1 MGAYAPGFTV
11 GTQRQQLEVGQQRVG
26 FDQKGACRIIAVVLE
41 GWQISG
47 HAQIRGLQDQITAD
61 LAHAGGTQVA
71 QHQPQA
77 LHGQL
82 GIAAAAEDQVALKL
96 AIADGAG
103 TVEIGLPLVI
113 GAEQLKD
120 RKSTRLNSSHVRISY
135 AVFCLKKKKKTE
147 KE

>member
-1 MGAYAPGFTV
+1 MTRRPPRPTLFPYTTLF
-11 GTQRQQLEVGQQRVG
+11 RS
-26 FDQKGACRIIAVVLE
+26 QKGACRIIAVVLE
-41 GWQISG
+41 ARQISG
-47 HAQIRGLQDQITAD
+47 YAQIRGLQDQITAH

-103 TVEIGLPLVI
+103 TVEIEI
-113 GAEQLKD
+113 GRASCRARLLIAERARQIKLLLT
-120 RKSTRLNSSHVRISY
+120 S
-135 AVFCLKKKKKTE
+135 
-147 KE
+147 